1 MKTYSKI
8 KLPRVSP
15 SPAATFVVALL
26 ALVAALSMPAQA
38 AMERLAKG
46 SVGTAQLKDGAVT
59 TPKLRYG
66 AVTSAKIRNGSVTV
80 ADLSVQ
86 ARPRL
91 PRSIS
96 AKHDSWTTLNSD
108 GVQMARLDLPAG
120 RWLVLAKGLAQGPD
134 DVNAICDLDRGSLA
148 LDTTIA
154 GSEAGWA
161 GDSLSLLAP
170 MVAGGERVTVSC
182 WGNKEAAVGL
192 FVLSAVEVR

>member
-66 AVTSAKIRNGSVTV
+66 AVTSAKIRNGGVTV

-86 ARPRL
+86 ARPKL
-91 PRSIS
+91 PRSVS
-96 AKHDSWTTLNSD
+96 ARNNSWTPLNWD
-108 GVQMARLDLPAG
+108 GVQLARLELPAG
-120 RWLVLAKGLAQGPD
+120 RWLVVAKGSSSGPD
-134 DVNAICDLDRGSLA
+134 GVNANCRLRRGSVTT
-148 LDTTIA
+148 DTAYASNTA
-154 GSEAGWA
+154 TWSM
-161 GDSLSLLAP
+161 LAP
-170 MVAGGERVTVSC
+170 MLAGGTAVSVSC
-182 WGNKEAAVGL
+182 WGPEQSSVGVI
-192 FVLSAVEVR
+192 VLSAVEVR